1 MGDDALNDLLKAPTR
16 RRSRSQ
22 PGLRV
27 ADLLLMPEAHKKL
40 ANWLIR
46 RYEASLQEIA
56 DYVGQDP
63 ATVKTTLDA
72 LLEKGLVKTVESEQ
86 GVKYRVNLAP
96 KSGRQMPKDIYNVL
110 DSSTQQANVF
120 LSYSRRNKPFVERL
134 HASLEATERQVWVDW
149 ENIPVAVDWW
159 KEIELGIELAD
170 TFIFVLSPDSVQ
182 SKVCGQEIEHAVKHN
197 KRLVPVVHQDV
208 APDQVHPE
216 LSRLNWIMMRPD
228 DDFEASFQGL
238 LQALD
243 RNIDYVRSHTR
254 ILLRAL
260 EWDRHGRDASYLL
273 RGKDLQLANG
283 YLAQG
288 RQEEPKPTP
297 LHHQY
302 VLTSNDAEA
311 ATQQAELQRQSTV
324 MEAQRQWLRL
334 ALAASIVT
342 ITLSLTSLGL
352 YRQANA
358 TKALAERA
366 RVEAL
371 SRSAEALFLSDQ
383 RFDALL
389 VATQAGKLLQAQ
401 EADSRDPELQA
412 GVTSALRQAL
422 FWVYERNQFN
432 GHGGT
437 VRQVEFSQNGKLI
450 LSAGADGTLRL
461 WQSDGTLLKT
471 IEVGVSLNDADL
483 APDGATIAAVDIDGN
498 SYLWRRDG
506 ELLRQWA
513 AHGDRPA
520 RVVRFA
526 PDQGAIATGGAD
538 GRINLWNPDTGALIR
553 SLEGHRGGAQ
563 TLMFS
568 PDGQTILA
576 GDQRGWIYRWSIS
589 GDLQAEVQ
597 AHPGP
602 IHDLALHD
610 DTLAVASHDRT
621 VSLWRLTPD
630 TPDLA
635 SLERFEAHRSSVNRV
650 MFTPDG
656 QQLITAGADNAIQLW
671 DRDGH
676 PRGTLLGHTGQVTA
690 VDIHPTAHT
699 LISGG
704 SDRTVRL
711 WTLDRPHIT
720 SIFGHKGP
728 VEAVAVSPDGE
739 TLATVSG
746 DRTLR
751 LWQQDGS
758 LLNILRAG
766 EAPLLDVAFHPGGQR
781 VAAASA
787 DGKLYVWAIDSSRD
801 PQVIEAHRGPVHA
814 LAFSPDGAVLASAGG
829 DRRVVLWTLA
839 GQRLRTLPD
848 HDDSVF
854 SLAFSP
860 DGQTIATGSHD
871 YQIYLWTRQGQ
882 PLQTLR
888 GHQGS
893 VTSLAF
899 SPGGEVLASGS
910 ADNTARLWELA
921 TGEPLALLEG
931 HQDAVQAVVFN
942 PAADEIA
949 TASSDN
955 TLRFWHPDGTPLS
968 TLSGHEERVNGLV
981 YTPEGDR
988 IISASHDRT
997 VLIWNLGSLDSLETL
1012 VTRSCEWLWDY
1023 LHTNRNVSEDLRHMC
1038 DDAQAETD
1046 QAHTG

>member
-1 MGDDALNDLLKAPTR
+1 MGDDALNDLLKAPAR

-22 PGLRV
+22 SGLRV
-27 ADLLLMPEAHKKL
+27 ADLLLMPEAHKTL

-46 RYEASLQEIA
+46 HYEASLEEMTEQ
-56 DYVGQDP
+56 VGQDP
-63 ATVKTTLDA
+63 ATVKTTLDT
-72 LLEKGLVKTVESEQ
+72 LLEKGLIKTVKSEQ

-110 DSSTQQANVF
+110 DGSAQQANVF

-134 HASLEATERQVWVDW
+134 HTSLEATERQVWVDW

-182 SKVCGQEIEHAVKHN
+182 SKVCGQEIEHAVRHN

-208 APDQVHPE
+208 SPAQVHPE

-238 LQALD
+238 LHALD

-260 EWDRHGRDASYLL
+260 EWDRHSRDASYLL

-288 RQEEPKPTP
+288 REEEPKPTS

-324 MEAQRQWLRL
+324 LEAQRQWLRL

-352 YRQANA
+352 YRQANE
-358 TKALAERA
+358 TKALAQRA

-389 VATQAGKLLQAQ
+389 VATQAGKLLQVQ

-422 FWVYERNQFN
+422 FWVYERNQFD

-437 VRQVEFSQNGKLI
+437 VRQVEFSQNGRLI

-461 WQSDGTLLKT
+461 WQPNGTLLKT
-471 IEVGVSLNDADL
+471 IEVGVPLNDADL
-483 APDGATIAAVDIDGN
+483 APDGETIVAVDIDGN
-498 SYLWRRDG
+498 SYVWHRGGD
-506 ELLRQWA
+506 LLRQWT
-513 AHGDRPA
+513 AHGDHPA

-526 PDQGAIATGGAD
+526 PDQGIIATGGAD
-538 GRINLWNPDTGALIR
+538 GRIHLWNPDTGALIQ
-553 SLEGHRGGAQ
+553 SLEGHRGGVQA
-563 TLMFS
+563 LMFS

-576 GDQRGWIYRWSIS
+576 GDQRGWIYRWSSS
-589 GDLQAEVQ
+589 GDLQAEIQ
-597 AHPGP
+597 AHRGP
-602 IHDLALHD
+602 IQDLALHD
-610 DTLAVASHDRT
+610 DTLAVASHDLT
-621 VSLWRLTPD
+621 VSLWRSAPDPSTLT
-630 TPDLA
+630 
-635 SLERFEAHRSSVNRV
+635 SLERFEAHRNPVNRV

-671 DRDGH
+671 SRDGH
-676 PRGTLLGHTGQVTA
+676 PEGILLGHTGQVTA
-690 VDIHPTAHT
+690 VDIHPTDHT

-704 SDRTVRL
+704 SDRTLRL
-711 WTLDRPHIT
+711 WTLDRPHVTPIP
-720 SIFGHKGP
+720 GHEGP
-728 VEAVAVSPDGE
+728 VEAVAITADGA
-739 TLATVSG
+739 TVATVSG

-751 LWQQDGS
+751 LWRQDGS
-758 LLNILRAG
+758 PLNILRAG
-766 EAPLLDVAFHPGGQR
+766 DAPLLDVAFHPGGQR

-787 DGKLYVWAIDSSRD
+787 DGKLYLWGVYGSRE

-814 LAFSPDGAVLASAGG
+814 LTFSPDGEVLVSAGG
-829 DRRVVLWTLA
+829 DRQVVLWTLA
-839 GQRLRTLPD
+839 GQRISSLPE
-848 HDDSVF
+848 HSESIF

-860 DGQTIATGSHD
+860 DGRTLATGSQD
-871 YQIYLWTRQGQ
+871 YQVHLWTRQGTWV
-882 PLQTLR
+882 QTLN

-893 VTSLAF
+893 VTALAF
-899 SPGGEVLASGS
+899 SPDGNALASGS
-910 ADNTARLWELA
+910 ADNTARLWSVPAGESLA
-921 TGEPLALLEG
+921 TLEG
-931 HQDAVQAVVFN
+931 HQDAVRAVAFN
-942 PAADEIA
+942 PAVDEIA

-997 VLIWNLGSLDSLETL
+997 VLMWHLGDLDSLETL
-1012 VTRSCEWLWDY
+1012 VTRSCRWLWDY

-1038 DDAQAETD
+1038 DDP
-1046 QAHTG
+1046 QAHTD